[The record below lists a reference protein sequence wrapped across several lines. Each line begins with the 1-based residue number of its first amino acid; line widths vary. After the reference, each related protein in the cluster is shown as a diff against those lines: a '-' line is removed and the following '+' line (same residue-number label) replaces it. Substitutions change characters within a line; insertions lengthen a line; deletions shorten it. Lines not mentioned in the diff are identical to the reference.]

1 MDKEFVLNRPIF
13 VIWAMGKLDSNKEPA
28 FHTVYPKR
36 DLQIHFN
43 SSEPVN
49 DCFGFT
55 DSPPKP
61 DVEMW
66 DRVQIFDKNM
76 RVFNATIG
84 PSAGKKGYLGI
95 TKHVSNSLS
104 WYMNGAL
111 APELYMRRGLT
122 YAFNV
127 RGGNNPHS
135 TEHYHPLIITDE
147 PIGGFD
153 KLSDSNQKEIRV
165 LAGVE
170 FTRRGRPKPT
180 VAGPLCLLKY
190 PPTYDRRLDD
200 NFMTYRKFHL
210 NLVPECDGHE
220 SATLQITP
228 NSSWPDTVYYN
239 SFTQRNM
246 GWKIHIVDNFARP
259 GQFSDAITL
268 LSYFS
273 KTLTFLCTITTII
286 LNRFA
291 II

>member
-1 MDKEFVLNRPIF
+1 MLDRELFV
-13 VIWAMGKLDSNKEPA
+13 VWAIGKLDSNKEPA

-36 DLQIHFN
+36 DLTIHFN
-43 SSEPVN
+43 STEPIN
-49 DCFGFT
+49 DCSSF
-55 DSPPKP
+55 SANPPRP
-61 DVEMW
+61 DVELW
-66 DRVQIFDKNM
+66 DRVYIFDKNL
-76 RVFNATIG
+76 RVFNASIG
-84 PSAGKKGYLGI
+84 PSGGKKGYLGI
-95 TKHVSNSLS
+95 TKHVSNSLA

-111 APELYMRRGLT
+111 VPELFMRRGLT
-122 YAFNV
+122 YAFKV

-153 KLSDSNQKEIRV
+153 KLSDSNQKEVRV

-190 PPTYDRRLDD
+190 PPNYDRRLDD

-210 NLVPECDGHE
+210 NLVTECDGDD

-228 NSSWPDTVYYN
+228 NSSWPDIVYYN

-246 GWKIHIVDNFARP
+246 GWKIHIVDNFVRP
-259 GQFSDAITL
+259 GLSDATPL
-268 LSYFS
+268 FSYLSKYS
-273 KTLTFLCTITTII
+273 LTILCTFTTII
-286 LNRFA
+286 LNSNL
-291 II
+291 